1 MGTWIDDGLRQNS
14 NTRVRYKIVEYL
26 TKETFMKKILSIS
39 VLLLGAI
46 IVLFGMLNFGDDSD
60 MWVAINVYNTIVFT
74 ILGITMLQKSNPAA
88 SGMGVVML
96 MVASGFY
103 LGVILSNSKFWL
115 YIDILTIAAAVLASL
130 LLLKTEE

>member
-1 MGTWIDDGLRQNS
+1 
-14 NTRVRYKIVEYL
+14 
-26 TKETFMKKILSIS
+26 MKKILSIS

>member
-14 NTRVRYKIVEYL
+14 NTRVCYKIVEYL